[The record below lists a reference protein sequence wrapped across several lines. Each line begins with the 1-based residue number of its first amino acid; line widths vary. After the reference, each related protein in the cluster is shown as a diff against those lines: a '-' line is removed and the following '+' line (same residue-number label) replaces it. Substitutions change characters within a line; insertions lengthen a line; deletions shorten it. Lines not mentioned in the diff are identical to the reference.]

1 MVSAIRIPNTVAY
14 SGLRLRN
21 QLCNQLCSGIICENL
36 NGDHY
41 CAVRLD
47 CDDIMTVG
55 YIKKK
60 EIPLSPLGQMYVEEL
75 SKYKDQV
82 LE

>member
-1 MVSAIRIPNTVAY
+1 M
-14 SGLRLRN
+14 GLRLCN
-21 QLCNQLCSGIICENL
+21 QLCNQLCPGIICENL